1 MVVAKI
7 IEPKTNNLIEYYI
20 EPRLKDNLDTKIIPS
35 LKSKDKDFVL
45 CIDGKEGSGKSTLA
59 LQIGKYVDPS
69 LDLSRIVF
77 DAESFRQAI
86 FKAKKGQVVIFD
98 EAFTGLSSRASLSGI
113 NRALVSLMMQMR
125 QKNLMVIMVLPT
137 FFLLDK
143 YVALF
148 RARAL
153 IHVYEMSGNRG
164 YFRLYNTKLKKLL
177 YLLGKKDYS
186 YGHKSVRTKF
196 KGRFYGK
203 FALGSD
209 LLEEQY
215 RKKKGK
221 ALEDTEKNPM
231 SAGQAKYKEQR
242 DILLWRL
249 RKETKMTYQEMQSYL
264 EEWDFTIN
272 YSQIRN
278 ICVKFGDKVEIVTE
292 TKQIDE
298 KEQLNM
304 PKKDIIDEKGQE
316 IEENEQIEE
325 EIDEID
331 TFDEENEENFDFD

>member
-1 MVVAKI
+1 MVVVKI
-7 IEPKTNNLIEYYI
+7 KEPNGNLIEYYV
-20 EPRLKDNLDTKIIPS
+20 EPRLKKNLDDNVIDS
-35 LKSKDKDFVL
+35 LKNKDKDFVL

-69 LDLSRIVF
+69 LTLDRVVF

-98 EAFTGLSSRASLSGI
+98 EAFTGLSSRAALSGI

-148 RARAL
+148 RAKAL
-153 IHVYEMSGNRG
+153 IHVYEMSGVRG
-164 YFRLYNTKLKKLL
+164 YFRLYNSKLKKFL

-186 YGHKSVRTKF
+186 YGHKAVRTKF

-209 LLEEQY
+209 ELEGKY
-215 RKKKGK
+215 RKKKEK
-221 ALEDTEKNPM
+221 ALEDTEKDPM
-231 SAGQAKYKEQR
+231 SAGQAKYKAQR

-249 RKETKMTYQEMQSYL
+249 RKETKMTYQQIQEYL

-278 ICVKFGDKVEIVTE
+278 ICVKFGDKVEPMTE
-292 TKQIDE
+292 IKE
-298 KEQLNM
+298 KKEESPVLEL
-304 PKKDIIDEKGQE
+304 K
-316 IEENEQIEE
+316 IEEFNGFE
-325 EIDEID
+325 DNFLF
-331 TFDEENEENFDFD
+331 FDGESGKK

>member
-1 MVVAKI
+1 MVIVKI
-7 IEPKTNNLIEYYI
+7 TEPKTKNVIEYYI

-35 LKSKDKDFVL
+35 LNKNDKDFVL

-69 LDLSRIVF
+69 LDLSRVVF

-98 EAFTGLSSRASLSGI
+98 EAFTGLSSRSSLSGI

-153 IHVYEMSGNRG
+153 IHVYEMSGTRG
-164 YFRLYNTKLKKLL
+164 YFRLYNSKLKKML
-177 YLLGKKDYS
+177 YLTGKKDYS
-186 YGHKSVRTKF
+186 YGHKAVRTKF

-203 FALGSD
+203 FALGDQKVED
-209 LLEEQY
+209 LY
-215 RKKKGK
+215 RSKKEK
-221 ALEDTEKNPM
+221 ALQDTEKNPM

-264 EEWDFTIN
+264 EEWEFIIN

-278 ICVKFGDKVEIVTE
+278 ICVKFGDKAEEMTEKKIDFVENE
-292 TKQIDE
+292 P
-298 KEQLNM
+298 KEEEL
-304 PKKDIIDEKGQE
+304 PILEPESDE
-316 IEENEQIEE
+316 IEP
-325 EIDEID
+325 
-331 TFDEENEENFDFD
+331 FDEENDENLEFD